1 MYYLLAN
8 FRKKIMLKSK
18 QSFLRS
24 FHCAFMGL
32 KHAHKERN
40 FFIMLFLGII
50 SVIAAFIFDLP
61 ELKKMI
67 VVILAMLVIGMELFN
82 SAMERMLDAI
92 IQDHHPKVGEIK
104 DLMAGAV
111 LVFSILSLIIG
122 LWIFLPYIFALL
134 E

>member
-1 MYYLLAN
+1 
-8 FRKKIMLKSK
+8 MLKSK
-18 QSFLRS
+18 QSLLKS
-24 FHCAFMGL
+24 FRCAFMGL

-111 LVFSILSLIIG
+111 FVFSILSLVIG
-122 LWIFLPYIFALL
+122 LWIFLPYIWILVK
-134 E
+134 